1 MGFEN
6 PLLMIRKYTPEPIR
20 ELYRRIRPRLLSV
33 GLARYGKFE
42 QPRDEI
48 EASRDMSVIIPILDS
63 PKFLIRCLRSLE
75 MYAPHAEVILVD
87 DGSTMQE
94 TLRILKDFHYRN
106 NWLLIR
112 HDKSVGHSRACEDG
126 ARFATRPYICLLN
139 SDTVVTPWSWSA
151 VKHAFET
158 DPKIA
163 VTGPSTSWA
172 FTKQVVPRARH
183 CRHYWNDCQIFGFA
197 QKYVEAHK
205 YSARVDLPEIS
216 GFAFFIRREVWEKFG
231 GFDENLPDY
240 GNEAELC
247 IRLSKSGWRL
257 VWTQNSYIHHFG
269 NLSYSDMKTPKVIF
283 AQAYIR
289 EKHGD

>member
-1 MGFEN
+1 
-6 PLLMIRKYTPEPIR
+6 MIKKYIPESIKKRYRLIR
-20 ELYRRIRPRLLSV
+20 ARLLSI
-33 GLARYGKFE
+33 GLTRSGTFD
-42 QPRDEI
+42 QPEDEV
-48 EASRDMSVIIPILDS
+48 EASKDVSVIVPILDS
-63 PKFLIRCLRSLE
+63 PEFLIRCLRSLE

-87 DGSTMQE
+87 DGSIMQE
-94 TLRILKDFHYRN
+94 TLNILEDFRHRK

-112 HDKSVGHSRACEDG
+112 HDKSVGHSRSCEAG

-151 VKHAFET
+151 AKRAFET
-158 DPKIA
+158 EPRIA

-172 FTKQVVPRARH
+172 FTKQVVLKAKH
-183 CRHYWNDCQIFGFA
+183 CRHYWNDCQIFAFA
-197 QKYVEAHK
+197 QKYVKAHK
-205 YSARVDLPEIS
+205 YSALVDLPEIS
-216 GFAFFIRREVWEKFG
+216 GFAFFIRKEVWENFG

-240 GNEAELC
+240 GNETELC

-257 VWTQNSYIHHFG
+257 VLTQNSYIHHFG

-289 EKHGD
+289 EKHGDC